1 MKYDHICELDDWTL
15 ICLLDSTLLKINY
28 LMKGSEENERED
40 FRIY

>member
-1 MKYDHICELDDWTL
+1 MQCVQKCALDDGPL